1 MVFESIYLLL
11 ELLIFLLL
19 FRGGVGS
26 LKDMFQSSCKLN
38 HCVLLFLEHDF
49 CGSDWIQN
57 FSSIDLC
64 KDVDSLISFSC
75 CRLYSSSK
83 YFFLYLSFLTSIG
96 SWRRPISPRR
106 HRWIEAA
113 LGAESLGAAHGDP
126 VVEAA
131 NLLQFKGLVAAH
143 RPALA
148 GAIDHFPAIGG
159 GGSYRREGEEGLL
172 GV

>member
-19 FRGGVGS
+19 FRGGGGIFEGHVSVQLQIES
-26 LKDMFQSSCKLN
+26 LY
-38 HCVLLFLEHDF
+38 LLFLELDF

-83 YFFLYLSFLTSIG
+83 YLFFVPEFPYVYWIVAVAD
-96 SWRRPISPRR
+96 ISTPPP
-106 HRWIEAA
+106 
-113 LGAESLGAAHGDP
+113 LD
-126 VVEAA
+126 
-131 NLLQFKGLVAAH
+131 
-143 RPALA
+143 
-148 GAIDHFPAIGG
+148 
-159 GGSYRREGEEGLL
+159 
-172 GV
+172 